1 MDQDW
6 IWSRYWQ
13 YDRVASCMDGAGVG
27 NYAEEVAA
35 GWRRFFEELPPQ
47 SRVID
52 LCTGNGAI
60 ALIAAQVARRKENGM
75 AIVGVDRAAID
86 PGSYV
91 NKFREDLD
99 RIDFRAGVEAEELP
113 FPDESASAIVSQYG
127 IEYSDM
133 ERSIAEAARVLAPSG
148 RIRFVLHAA
157 EGVVA
162 AGAVATVRDAD
173 FLLREID
180 LPGAAAEC
188 LSAVL
193 AVERGSPSQPGNREL
208 AEESVARFQ
217 AALAAAE
224 QYMASATEP
233 AMIHTAGSVLAD
245 TYSKRGYFDL
255 PQLLAKVEEVRT
267 EIMAHKG
274 RSSALVEAA
283 VGRKDLGR
291 MSERLR
297 SAGVPEVSCSPLTKD
312 DRLIGYVL
320 EGSRPA

>member
-1 MDQDW
+1 
-6 IWSRYWQ
+6 
-13 YDRVASCMDGAGVG
+13 MDGAGAR
-27 NYAEEVAA
+27 NYAEEVVA
-35 GWRRFFEELPPQ
+35 GWRRFFEDLPPH

-60 ALIAAQVARRKENGM
+60 ALIAAQVARRKDNGM
-75 AIVGVDRAAID
+75 AITGVDRAAIA
-86 PGSYV
+86 PKSFV
-91 NKFREDLD
+91 NKFRDELD

-113 FPDESASAIVSQYG
+113 FPDESAFAIVSQYG

-133 ERSIAEAARVLAPSG
+133 ERSLAEVARVLAPSG

-157 EGVVA
+157 DGVVA
-162 AGAVATVRDAD
+162 AGAAASVRDAD
-173 FLLREID
+173 FLLHEID

-193 AVERGSPSQPGNREL
+193 AVERGSAAQSGDREL
-208 AEESVARFQ
+208 AEESVARFR

-224 QYMASATEP
+224 GSMASATEP

-267 EIMAHKG
+267 ELMAHKG

-283 VGRKDLGR
+283 VDREDLSHI
-291 MSERLR
+291 SERLR

-320 EGSRPA
+320 EGSRPADRPEG